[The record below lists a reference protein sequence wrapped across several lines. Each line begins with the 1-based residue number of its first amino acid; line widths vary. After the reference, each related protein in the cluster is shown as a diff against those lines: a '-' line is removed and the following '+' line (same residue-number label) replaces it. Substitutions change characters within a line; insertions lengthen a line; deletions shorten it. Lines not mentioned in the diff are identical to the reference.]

1 MPSTVIKSIGYESAL
16 SRLTV
21 TFTTGRIYDYFAVPQ
36 NIADAFRSSFSKG
49 AYFNTNI
56 RDKYPCK
63 ERTRLRLAPKD
74 GMLQRQLESSARSG
88 GDAPSDPKGYDDA
101 GGSADGG
108 GDGGAD
114 G

>member
-1 MPSTVIKSIGYESAL
+1 MPSTVVRSIDYESAL

-21 TFTTGRIYDYFAVPQ
+21 TFTTGRSYDYFAVPQ

-49 AYFNTNI
+49 AYFNSNI

-74 GMLQRQLESSARSG
+74 DTLRQQLEQSSDGHAAGSKVHDRS
-88 GDAPSDPKGYDDA
+88 
-101 GGSADGG
+101 DGG
-108 GDGGAD
+108 GDGGD
-114 G
+114 GG

>member
-1 MPSTVIKSIGYESAL
+1 MPSTVVRSIDYESAL

-21 TFTTGRIYDYFAVPQ
+21 TFTTGRSYDYFAVPQ

-49 AYFNTNI
+49 AYFNSNI

-74 GMLQRQLESSARSG
+74 GTLRQQLEQSSDGHA
-88 GDAPSDPKGYDDA
+88 A
-101 GGSADGG
+101 GALSKVHDHSDGG